1 MSNGSVSVEKVA
13 QVLNLKN
20 FTPDINLKKCKIISS
35 DVNRP
40 ALQLTGYFEHFEES
54 RIQMIGNVEY
64 TFIQQM
70 SDAEKKTRY
79 DAFLKFDIPCVIFC
93 RSLQPDEIFL
103 EEAIKNEVPVLG
115 TDRPTSEFMA
125 ELIYTLGEELAP
137 CITVHGVLVD
147 VYGEGLMIT
156 GDSGI
161 GKSEAAL
168 ELIRRRGAGVGSHF

>member
-1 MSNGSVSVEKVA
+1 MSNGSVSVAKVA

-20 FTPDINLKKCKIISS
+20 FTPDINLEKCKIISS

-79 DAFLKFDIPCVIFC
+79 DAFLKFDIPCV
-93 RSLQPDEIFL
+93 SPPFL
-103 EEAIKNEVPVLG
+103 PQ
-115 TDRPTSEFMA
+115 S
-125 ELIYTLGEELAP
+125 
-137 CITVHGVLVD
+137 
-147 VYGEGLMIT
+147 
-156 GDSGI
+156 
-161 GKSEAAL
+161 AA
-168 ELIRRRGAGVGSHF
+168 R

>member
-93 RSLQPDEIFL
+93 RNLHTLIFIL
-103 EEAIKNEVPVLG
+103 LFFWQCSPEHAC
-115 TDRPTSEFMA
+115 T
-125 ELIYTLGEELAP
+125 AP
-137 CITVHGVLVD
+137 QLHCSPSSSVCG
-147 VYGEGLMIT
+147 
-156 GDSGI
+156 
-161 GKSEAAL
+161 
-168 ELIRRRGAGVGSHF
+168 

>member
-1 MSNGSVSVEKVA
+1 MSNGSVSVAKVA

-70 SDAEKKTRY
+70 SDADHRNRVCYPKKIMKRKTT
-79 DAFLKFDIPCVIFC
+79 
-93 RSLQPDEIFL
+93 LQLQRIASPKL
-103 EEAIKNEVPVLG
+103 RL
-115 TDRPTSEFMA
+115 
-125 ELIYTLGEELAP
+125 
-137 CITVHGVLVD
+137 
-147 VYGEGLMIT
+147 
-156 GDSGI
+156 
-161 GKSEAAL
+161 
-168 ELIRRRGAGVGSHF
+168 

>member
-1 MSNGSVSVEKVA
+1 MSNGSVSVAKVA

-103 EEAIKNEVPVLG
+103 EEAIKNGFQPV
-115 TDRPTSEFMA
+115 
-125 ELIYTLGEELAP
+125 TLGESRLRTE
-137 CITVHGVLVD
+137 T
-147 VYGEGLMIT
+147 
-156 GDSGI
+156 
-161 GKSEAAL
+161 AAL
-168 ELIRRRGAGVGSHF
+168 AACHSIHVLNW

>member
-1 MSNGSVSVEKVA
+1 MSNGSVSVAKVA

-93 RSLQPDEIFL
+93 RSLQPDEINLIPEKILRFL
-103 EEAIKNEVPVLG
+103 SEPVPPLTFPLTPHLLVLFVLLRALLL
-115 TDRPTSEFMA
+115 TTHRLEFF
-125 ELIYTLGEELAP
+125 
-137 CITVHGVLVD
+137 
-147 VYGEGLMIT
+147 
-156 GDSGI
+156 S
-161 GKSEAAL
+161 S
-168 ELIRRRGAGVGSHF
+168 

>member
-1 MSNGSVSVEKVA
+1 MSNGSVSVAKVA

-137 CITVHGVLVD
+137 CITVHGGSGRCIWRGSHD
-147 VYGEGLMIT
+147 YRRQWNRKKRGG
-156 GDSGI
+156 SGI
-161 GKSEAAL
+161 DPPRTSSGY
-168 ELIRRRGAGVGSHF
+168 G